1 MTIKNK
7 KILII
12 IGGGIAAY
20 KSLDLI
26 RLLKKEGVEIKT
38 ILTKSGKEF
47 VTPLSLTVL
56 TKSKT
61 HVDIFDKNSEAE
73 IDHIALSRWAD
84 LVIVMPTTANFM
96 SKLSIGKAEDLA
108 TTVLL
113 ASNKEILLVPAMNV
127 RMWLHKATQT
137 NLKILHDFGYLFI
150 GPEKGEMACG
160 EFGEG
165 KMSSP
170 RQIFAYL
177 KNYFNKKNLVKKKK
191 WKAVVTTGP
200 TREYIDPVRYISNE
214 SSGKQG
220 YEIAVALDKLGIK
233 TTLIAGPSN
242 FVAPKGIKVKK
253 ITTADEMLNE
263 VKKTL
268 PVDLVVCAAA
278 VTDFKPSEKNKN
290 KIKKDNMKL
299 KYINLVKNNDILEYI
314 SKNNK
319 DRPRLVAGFSAETEN
334 LIKNSIN
341 KLKRKHCDL
350 IFANDVS
357 QKDIGF
363 NSDYNEVSVID
374 KKGNVKMLPKNKKS
388 FIANKIAEILL
399 DELLI
404 DDRNINQKIN

>member
-1 MTIKNK
+1 MTLKNK

-26 RLLKKEGVEIKT
+26 RLLKKENVEIKT
-38 ILTKSGKEF
+38 VLTKSGKEF
-47 VTPLSLTVL
+47 VTALSLTTL
-56 TKSKT
+56 TKSK
-61 HVDIFDKNSEAE
+61 VYEDIFDKSSEAE
-73 IDHIALSRWAD
+73 IDHISLSRWAD
-84 LVIVMPTTANFM
+84 LIIVMPTTANFM
-96 SKLSIGKAEDLA
+96 SKLSIGRAEDLA

-113 ASNKEILLVPAMNV
+113 ASNKDILLVPAMNV

-137 NLKILHDFGYLFI
+137 NSKILQDFGYLFI

-170 RQIFAYL
+170 RQIYAYL
-177 KNYFNKKNLVKKKK
+177 KNYFNKKNLVKKKN
-191 WKAVVTTGP
+191 WKAIVTTGP

-220 YEIAVALDKLGIK
+220 YEIAIALNKLGI
-233 TTLIAGPSN
+233 TTTVIAGPSN
-242 FVAPKGIKVKK
+242 LVSPKGLKVKK
-253 ITTADEMLNE
+253 ITSADEMLSE
-263 VKKTL
+263 VKKSL
-268 PVDLVVCAAA
+268 PVDLAVCAAA
-278 VTDFKPSEKNKN
+278 VSDFKPVKKSKN
-290 KIKKDNMKL
+290 KIKKESTNL
-299 KYINLVKNNDILEYI
+299 KSINFVKNNDILEYI

-319 DRPRLVAGFSAETEN
+319 YRPRLVAGFSAETEN
-334 LIKNSIN
+334 LTKNSIN

-357 QKDIGF
+357 QKGIGF
-363 NSDYNEVSVID
+363 NSDYNKISVID
-374 KKGNVKMLPKNKKS
+374 KRGNIKIIPKNKKS

-399 DELLI
+399 DKLLI
-404 DDRNINQKIN
+404 DDRNTN

>member
-1 MTIKNK
+1 MTFKNK

-26 RLLKKEGVEIKT
+26 RLLRKENVEIKT

-47 VTPLSLTVL
+47 VTPLSLTTL
-56 TKSKT
+56 SKSK
-61 HVDIFDKNSEAE
+61 VYEDIFDKKSEAE

-84 LVIVMPTTANFM
+84 LIIVMPTTANFM
-96 SKLSIGKAEDLA
+96 SKLSIGRAEDLA

-113 ASNKEILLVPAMNV
+113 ASNKDVLLVPAMNV

-137 NLKILHDFGYLFI
+137 NNKILQDFGYLFI

-170 RQIFAYL
+170 RQIYAYL
-177 KNYFNKKNLVKKKK
+177 KNYFNKRNLVKNKN
-191 WKAVVTTGP
+191 WKAIVTTGP

-220 YEIAVALDKLGIK
+220 YEIALALNKLGIK
-233 TTLIAGPSN
+233 TTLITGPSN
-242 FVAPKGIKVKK
+242 IISPKDLEVKK
-253 ITTADEMLNE
+253 ITSADEMLNE
-263 VKKTL
+263 VKKSL
-268 PVDLVVCAAA
+268 PVDLAVCAAA
-278 VTDFKPSEKNKN
+278 VTDFKPAKKNKY
-290 KIKKDNMKL
+290 KIKKEDMNFKS
-299 KYINLVKNNDILEYI
+299 INFIKNNDILEYI

-319 DRPRLVAGFSAETEN
+319 YRPSLVAGFSAETEN
-334 LIKNSIN
+334 LIKNSIS
-341 KLKRKHCDL
+341 KMRKKNCDL
-350 IFANDVS
+350 IFANDIS

-363 NSDYNEVSVID
+363 NSDYNKVSVID
-374 KKGNVKMLPKNKKS
+374 KEGNIKIIKKNKKS

-399 DELLI
+399 DKLI
-404 DDRNINQKIN
+404 INDRNIN

>member
-1 MTIKNK
+1 MTLKNK

-26 RLLKKEGVEIKT
+26 RLLKKNDVEVKT
-38 ILTKSGKEF
+38 ILTKSGREF
-47 VTPLSLTVL
+47 VTPLSLSTL

-61 HVDIFDKNSEAE
+61 FENMFDSESEAE

-84 LVIVMPTTANFM
+84 IILVMPTTANFM

-113 ASNKEILLVPAMNV
+113 AANKDILLVPAMNV
-127 RMWLHKATQT
+127 RMWLHKATQS
-137 NLKILHDFGYLFI
+137 NLKVLQDFGYLFV

-170 RQIFAYL
+170 RQIFTYL
-177 KNYFNKKNLVKKKK
+177 KNYFDKRNIVKKRNF
-191 WKAVVTTGP
+191 KALVTAGP
-200 TREYIDPVRYISNE
+200 TREFIDPIRYISNE

-220 YEIAVALDKLGIK
+220 YEIAIALNKLGIK
-233 TTLIAGPSN
+233 TTLITGPSKQ
-242 FVAPKGIKVKK
+242 VSPKGINVKK
-253 ITTADEMLNE
+253 IISADEMLNE

-268 PVDLVVCAAA
+268 PVDLAVCTAA
-278 VTDFKPSEKNKN
+278 VTDFKPAEKSKN
-290 KIKKDNMKL
+290 KIKKDKL
-299 KYINLVKNNDILEYI
+299 NFKSINFIKNYDILDFL

-319 DRPRLVAGFSAETEN
+319 DRPQIVAGFSAETKSV
-334 LIKNSIN
+334 IKNSTRKMKN
-341 KLKRKHCDL
+341 KNCDL

-357 QKDIGF
+357 KKGIGF
-363 NSDYNEVSVID
+363 NSDFNEISMID
-374 KKGNVKMLPKNKKS
+374 QKGNIKILPKNKKS
-388 FIANKIAEILL
+388 FIANKIAQILL
-399 DELLI
+399 DKLI
-404 DDRNINQKIN
+404 DDRNIN